1 MQDPLAKADNDKG
14 FYCVLAFVC
23 RLTRMSQAYA
33 RHKARTGGPQHAAI
47 TILPRYPETS
57 RPNRPRITDLQ
68 ICNIQISNIWAAD
81 FLPGSCRMT

>member
-33 RHKARTGGPQHAAI
+33 RHKARTGGPQHAVI